1 MTEPAER
8 LGELLRTAGL
18 TVAVAESCTG
28 GLLGS
33 RITEAPGSSDYFLG
47 GVIVY
52 SNEVKEKLLQISPRL
67 LNEVGAVSTEVAVA
81 MAEGVRQLLGADIGI
96 AITGIA
102 GPAGAAP
109 GKPVGLVYVALS
121 AADGRWCDRHLFPED
136 RAGNRTRSVEAALR
150 MVCRYME
157 EGTG

>member
-28 GLLGS
+28 GLLGGQ
-33 RITEAPGSSDYFLG
+33 ITAVPGSSDYFLG

-52 SNEVKEKLLQISPRL
+52 SNAAKETLLRISPRL
-67 LNEVGAVSTEVAVA
+67 LEEKGAVSQEVAIA
-81 MAEGVRQLLGADIGI
+81 MAESVRRLLGTDIGI
-96 AITGIA
+96 GITGIA
-102 GPAGAAP
+102 GPAGATP

-121 AADGRWCDRHLFPED
+121 AADGQWCHRHLFPED
-136 RAGNRTRSVEAALR
+136 RAGNRARSAEAALR
-150 MVCRYME
+150 MACRVIE
-157 EGTG
+157 EGTA

>member
-33 RITEAPGSSDYFLG
+33 RITEVPGSSDYFLG

-52 SNEVKEKLLQISPRL
+52 SNEAKEKLLQISPRL
-67 LNEVGAVSTEVAVA
+67 LKEVGAVSTAVAVA
-81 MAEGVRQLLGADIGI
+81 MAEGVRQLLGADIGVG
-96 AITGIA
+96 ITGIA
-102 GPAGAAP
+102 GPTGAAP

-121 AADGRWCDRHLFPED
+121 AADGRWCDRHLYQGD
-136 RAGNRTRSVEAALR
+136 RAGNRKRSVEAALR
-150 MVCRYME
+150 MVCRYIE
-157 EGTG
+157 EGKE